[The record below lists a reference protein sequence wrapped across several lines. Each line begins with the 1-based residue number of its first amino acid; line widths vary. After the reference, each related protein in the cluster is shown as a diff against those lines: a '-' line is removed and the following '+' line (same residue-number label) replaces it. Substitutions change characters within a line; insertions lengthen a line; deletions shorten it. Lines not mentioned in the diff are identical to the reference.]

1 MADYSAGLGYG
12 LVAAVIV
19 VSLADVDPRVM
30 AGMTSLVQVLLA
42 YPVVVQHAR
51 RGNIVIDKRYLRTAF
66 IISISSSLGALV
78 SMRYAITA
86 SRETIEGVFAI
97 IIIVLLVISWLRKL
111 VNREAGREVVE
122 ESWKAGA
129 ASSIAGF
136 IAGVE
141 KGISG
146 GGFSIM
152 LVLVQR
158 LAGIDIKSAI
168 AGLPVVKMIPF
179 TIIGLGYIVF
189 GFFNLELLISLFVG
203 GLLSSL
209 IAPRILGSIDEK
221 VLLTTLTLLAA
232 YMAVKLAL

>member
-1 MADYSAGLGYG
+1 M
-12 LVAAVIV
+12 IV

-66 IISISSSLGALV
+66 IISISSSLGALA
-78 SMRYAITA
+78 SMRYAVTA
-86 SRETIEGVFAI
+86 SKETIEGAFAI

-203 GLLSSL
+203 GLLSSI

>member
-1 MADYSAGLGYG
+1 M
-12 LVAAVIV
+12 IV